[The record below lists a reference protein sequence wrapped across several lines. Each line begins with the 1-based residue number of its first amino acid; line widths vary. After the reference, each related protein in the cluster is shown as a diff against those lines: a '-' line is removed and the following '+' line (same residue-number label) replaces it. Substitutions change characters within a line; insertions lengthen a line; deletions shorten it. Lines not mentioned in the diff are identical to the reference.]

1 MQSGLAH
8 SDDSPVDSG
17 SLELI
22 AATPAHESL
31 ISNLLQLYI
40 HDFSELIPLELDPDG
55 RFAYPDL
62 RLYWSEPSRFPFL
75 ATVDGAWAGLVFV
88 RQIHGAANE
97 APIWDMVEFFVLRGY
112 RHRGIGTRLAH
123 LAFARFPGAWQ
134 VRVMEANATAA
145 RFWERAI
152 ESYTH
157 VTREPSRVILNNAAW
172 QIFRF
177 ESRP

>member
-1 MQSGLAH
+1 M
-8 SDDSPVDSG
+8 
-17 SLELI
+17 ELI
-22 AATPAHESL
+22 GATPAHESVL
-31 ISNLLQLYI
+31 SNLLQLYI
-40 HDFSELIPLELDPDG
+40 HDFSELIRLRLEPDG
-55 RFAYPDL
+55 RFAYPEL
-62 RLYWSEPSRFPFL
+62 PLYWSEPSRFPFL

-88 RQIHGAANE
+88 RQIQDAAID
-97 APIWDMVEFFVLRGY
+97 APLWDVVEFFVLRGY

-145 RFWERAI
+145 RFWGRAI

-157 VTREPSRVILNNAAW
+157 VTCEPSRVILNNAAW